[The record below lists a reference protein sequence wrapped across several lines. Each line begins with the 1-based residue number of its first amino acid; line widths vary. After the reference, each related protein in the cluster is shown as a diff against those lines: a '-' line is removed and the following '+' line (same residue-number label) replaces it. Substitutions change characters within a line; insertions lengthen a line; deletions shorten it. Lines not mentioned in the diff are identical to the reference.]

1 MGGRD
6 GERRGEGGMEKGGME
21 KGGMERSCKD
31 TITCESQEK
40 HACGVITHCDH
51 SR

>member
-6 GERRGEGGMEKGGME
+6 GERRGE
-21 KGGMERSCKD
+21 GGMERSCKD